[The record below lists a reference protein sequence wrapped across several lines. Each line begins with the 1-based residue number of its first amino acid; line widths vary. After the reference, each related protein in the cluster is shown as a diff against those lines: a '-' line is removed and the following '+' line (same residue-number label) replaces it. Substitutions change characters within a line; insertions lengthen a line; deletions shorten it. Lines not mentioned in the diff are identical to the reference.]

1 MFGCCE
7 DVFEGAEGF
16 GFVFGERRG
25 DDFEVGEADLY
36 LGTLV
41 FGTRK
46 TCRRLFLG
54 GREVV
59 DVEVM
64 DGTDLREELSSSG
77 RGRCQD
83 DSFPTDHVECW
94 EIQWQRRSRSRWAL
108 LGRCRGSGRGSN
120 SAGGIVGGRCIEWY
134 LFIHHGG
141 GGSGGGGGGGGG
153 DGGGGGG
160 GGGSFTC

>member
-1 MFGCCE
+1 
-7 DVFEGAEGF
+7 
-16 GFVFGERRG
+16 
-25 DDFEVGEADLY
+25 
-36 LGTLV
+36 
-41 FGTRK
+41 
-46 TCRRLFLG
+46 
-54 GREVV
+54 
-59 DVEVM
+59 M

-108 LGRCRGSGRGSN
+108 LGRCRGSGRDSN

-134 LFIHHGG
+134 LFIHHGD

-160 GGGSFTC
+160 GGGSFTCEGELSIR

>member
-16 GFVFGERRG
+16 GFVFGEGRG

-46 TCRRLFLG
+46 TCRRLLGG

-59 DVEVM
+59 DV
-64 DGTDLREELSSSG
+64 G
-77 RGRCQD
+77 RG
-83 DSFPTDHVECW
+83 
-94 EIQWQRRSRSRWAL
+94 
-108 LGRCRGSGRGSN
+108 
-120 SAGGIVGGRCIEWY
+120 
-134 LFIHHGG
+134 
-141 GGSGGGGGGGGG
+141 
-153 DGGGGGG
+153 DGWD
-160 GGGSFTC
+160 